1 MEEPVLTSPK
11 RPAAYV
17 RHATAPARQEMAL
30 AARQRSWPAPVIYA
44 EGDPASADGYSP
56 ALDRLTAAIISGRHD
71 AVLMTAPG
79 TLGDPGPLSRL
90 LSRCTR
96 HGVIVSFIPP
106 PVPPNQAMTEPAVHS
121 FSPCG
126 CCGGPA
132 STQTKVKW

>member
-1 MEEPVLTSPK
+1 MIRGRCGRAGLDIPQPPGRLF
-11 RPAAYV
+11 
-17 RHATAPARQEMAL
+17 RHATAPARQEIVL

-44 EGDPASADGYSP
+44 EGDPASADGYGP

-71 AVLMTAPG
+71 AVLITAPG

-106 PVPPNQAMTEPAVHS
+106 RS
-121 FSPCG
+121 G
-126 CCGGPA
+126 
-132 STQTKVKW
+132 QTRP